1 MNGDRR
7 VRSLRHDVVARRSG
21 TMRGNDVR
29 VAYANVRAG
38 VLCLGDPGGRHVRV
52 LADGL
57 DVVGRVTSARDGAGH
72 GEDSG
77 ADGDQGYD
85 EDDAGYDEDDAY
97 EDAEHDGAAEYDEE
111 RDDEPDDEDPG
122 EGSGGIVA
130 WADLLALEADAPST
144 RWRYPGVLSTVLA
157 AVVGTIG
164 IDGHTDGAELDVEI
178 TTWEGVEVV
187 RCDGFAGRGYW
198 APHLQAV
205 QVLLRLLVG
214 DRTTRPWL
222 EAPAELLGVVA
233 SIARGGPTDEALADE
248 LRAALRPGPPVR

>member
-7 VRSLRHDVVARRSG
+7 VISPQRDEPARRAG
-21 TMRGNDVR
+21 MTRGNDVR

-57 DVVGRVTSARDGAGH
+57 DVVGRVASPD
-72 GEDSG
+72 DSDDD
-77 ADGDQGYD
+77 ADDQYVDDPDEGDEY
-85 EDDAGYDEDDAY
+85 EDDEYEDDDAAY
-97 EDAEHDGAAEYDEE
+97 GV
-111 RDDEPDDEDPG
+111 DDERGDG
-122 EGSGGIVA
+122 ESSVTAGGGLVA

-233 SIARGGPTDEALADE
+233 SIARGGPTDDALADE
-248 LRAALRPGPPVR
+248 LRAALRPGPSVR